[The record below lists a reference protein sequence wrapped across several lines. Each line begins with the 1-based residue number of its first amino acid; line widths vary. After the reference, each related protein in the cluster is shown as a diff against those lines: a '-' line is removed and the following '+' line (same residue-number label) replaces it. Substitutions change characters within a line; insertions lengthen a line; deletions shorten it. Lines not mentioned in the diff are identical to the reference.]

1 MRVQD
6 VMTQAVESIQSKAS
20 IRKAARIMG
29 DADIG
34 ALPVVSDEKLVG
46 IVTDRDIAVRAV
58 AAGLSND
65 GPVDDVMSEDVTTC
79 SPNDDLEDVLHIMSA
94 QQVRRL
100 PVCNE
105 RGRLVGMISL
115 GDAARQDP
123 NKREIGE
130 ALGDI
135 CEPSRLHCQV
145 PAFA

>member
-6 VMTQAVESIQSKAS
+6 VMTQAVESIQAKAT
-20 IRKAARIMG
+20 IWMAARIMG

-34 ALPVVSDEKLVG
+34 ALPVLSDEKLVG

-65 GPVDDVMSEDVTTC
+65 APVDDVMSEDVTTC

>member
-6 VMTQAVESIQSKAS
+6 VMTQAVESIQSRAS

-34 ALPVVSDEKLVG
+34 ALPVLSDEKLVG

-105 RGRLVGMISL
+105 RGRLVGMIGL